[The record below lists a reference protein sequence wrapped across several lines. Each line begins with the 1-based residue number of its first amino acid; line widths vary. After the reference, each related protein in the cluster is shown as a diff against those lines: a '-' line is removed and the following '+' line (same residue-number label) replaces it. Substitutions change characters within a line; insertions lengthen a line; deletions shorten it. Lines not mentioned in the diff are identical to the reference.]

1 MAEELYLADE
11 VVPSA
16 AHLEALREFG
26 TATVHEAAKD
36 SVVFPIAIVPIV
48 VGGELCGPAFTVEAG
63 PGDNLWIHRAIYQ
76 APPGSILIVTCGGD
90 YEYGYWGEILSV
102 AAASRNLGG
111 AVIDGCVRDS
121 EPLQQVGLPIFGRGL
136 CVRGTAK
143 QPRANCGVGQVVAF
157 PSGTV
162 RPRDIVI
169 GDADGLI
176 SVPPDNLDVLVGKAQ
191 ERIDRERQVIE
202 RLRGGERSLD
212 LLGIGP

>member
-1 MAEELYLADE
+1 MAEELYLDDDVAPTSDQ
-11 VVPSA
+11 
-16 AHLEALREFG
+16 LQALRGCG
-26 TATVHEAAKD
+26 TATVHEAAPK
-36 SVVFPIAIVPIV
+36 SVVFPIAIIPIV

-63 PGDNLWIHRAIYQ
+63 PGDNLWIHRAIYM

-121 EPLQQVGLPIFGRGL
+121 HPLQRVGLPIFARGL

-143 QPRANCGVGQVVAF
+143 QPRASCGVGQAVTF
-157 PSGTV
+157 PAGTV
-162 RPRDIVI
+162 RPGDIVI

-176 SVPPDNLDVLVGKAQ
+176 SVPPDSLDDLVGKANQ
-191 ERIDRERQVIE
+191 RIDRERHVIE
-202 RLRGGERSLD
+202 RLRRGEQSLD